1 MKIVL
6 FFLGILSL
14 VIACSKEQ
22 KTAER
27 AIDVGSFH
35 TITID
40 NRFDIILT
48 QGEVESVE
56 VVGHPQ
62 LIEKVFCELEDGE
75 LHITSNF
82 KSAWLKPKN
91 NRVKIYITVVE
102 LKKLNINE
110 TGSLVCTNPLLGD
123 EIGLITTGKLAD
135 VQLKLNC
142 TTFYFWNNFPCS
154 GKITL
159 SGNCDYLKI
168 WNYALMQVNAL
179 ELSANHNLIE
189 NFSKGDVTVS
199 PQSHLVYRIAGEG
212 NILVN
217 GVPLTIEALSNEGAG
232 KLVYL

>member
-1 MKIVL
+1 MRIVL
-6 FFLGILSL
+6 FFLGSL
-14 VIACSKEQ
+14 FLVFSCSKEL

-35 TITID
+35 TITVD

-56 VVGHPQ
+56 VVGHPK
-62 LIEKVFCELEDGE
+62 LIEKVFCDLEDGE
-75 LHITSNF
+75 LHITSDF
-82 KSAWLKPKN
+82 KSAWLKPRN
-91 NRVKIYITVVE
+91 NRVTIYITVVE
-102 LKKLNINE
+102 LKRLNINE
-110 TGSLVCTNPLLGD
+110 TGSLVCTNQILGD

-135 VQLKLNC
+135 VELKLNC

-154 GKITL
+154 GKIRL

-168 WNYALMQVNAL
+168 WNYALMQVDAL
-179 ELSANHNLIE
+179 DLFATENLIE

-199 PQSHLVYRIAGEG
+199 PQNYLIYRIAGEG

-217 GVPLTIEALSNEGAG
+217 GNPLNVENLGNEGEG